1 MAFEITSDTVV
12 KILVRRGL
20 EVERLE
26 TLLSE
31 GELGLSVDT
40 RRVFV
45 GDGYTLG
52 GTPVGSINFGIIGD
66 LVNITPYAQ
75 PGDMASCKNIN
86 YVFNN
91 NSWNMVSPKTYIELF
106 ADTPYAC
113 QTLEYSPDPSNSLRL
128 SDTGLGDGLLIDYSQ
143 GPSGEKNNT
152 IQKTYGQLNFDAR
165 FLSLCAYR
173 TIYDNNDGP
182 RVGSFYFGNI
192 FTKTITDHLS
202 TTVNIEKNLSIND
215 HSLSAFQLKMTARSG
230 DYNGSL
236 IDATSGSL
244 YIRSPGQ
251 IFLGTKSNGCSG
263 LSVENNN
270 VTVFGNLSVLGD
282 VAYLNSIVSV
292 TSALSVVNSGT
303 GPALVVRQNGT
314 QPIATFFDDTQ
325 SALRIMD
332 GAKIQFFEENS
343 SGGIGINTT
352 NTSNALSLKG
362 TISALGEPIFRALAT
377 DGSGVTIAGPNTTND
392 PQLQISRL
400 DADKFNFRVRGATG
414 AAHLNIYD
422 QINGSVGNGI
432 VLKGNNVGI
441 GTDTPEQKLHVL
453 KGSAG
458 IVTAEINS
466 IAVFEGDGSNH
477 ISILTPNGNT
487 GGVVFGSPSD
497 NYGSYL
503 SWNYT
508 NSELKLATAKA
519 GGFIS
524 LLTDDET
531 TQAVRITNT
540 GNVGIGTTA
549 PLTKLEVNG
558 SLRVGRGNDLQFNS
572 ALKWSGAGTTDANS
586 YMSGIANSTEQIRID
601 TNGVKISDSKTLTLG
616 VGTNVALDTATG
628 SKIGTA
634 TTQKL
639 SFYNANPIVQP
650 SSANQAALAAYV
662 GGANGYSTTAQAQ
675 AIITLVNEIRTTL
688 VNLGLMKGS
697 A

>member
-91 NSWNMVSPKTYIELF
+91 NSWNVVSPKPYIELF

-113 QTLEYSPDPSNSLRL
+113 QTLEYSPDPLNSLRL

-152 IQKTYGQLNFDAR
+152 IQQTYGQLNFDAR

-303 GPALVVRQNGT
+303 GPAFVVNQKGA
-314 QPIATFFDDTQ
+314 QPVANFQDDGA
-325 SALRIMD
+325 SALYI
-332 GAKIQFFEENS
+332 
-343 SGGIGINTT
+343 
-352 NTSNALSLKG
+352 
-362 TISALGEPIFRALAT
+362 
-377 DGSGVTIAGPNTTND
+377 
-392 PQLQISRL
+392 
-400 DADKFNFRVRGATG
+400 
-414 AAHLNIYD
+414 
-422 QINGSVGNGI
+422 
-432 VLKGNNVGI
+432 
-441 GTDTPEQKLHVL
+441 
-453 KGSAG
+453 
-458 IVTAEINS
+458 
-466 IAVFEGDGSNH
+466 GDG
-477 ISILTPNGNT
+477 
-487 GGVVFGSPSD
+487 
-497 NYGSYL
+497 
-503 SWNYT
+503 
-508 NSELKLATAKA
+508 
-519 GGFIS
+519 
-524 LLTDDET
+524 
-531 TQAVRITNT
+531 
-540 GNVGIGTTA
+540 GNVGIGTTSPGNKFHVASGNMRLDDNQYILWGGVTNGINGNNASNLLSFYTNAVERFRIDGSGNVGIGA
-549 PLTKLEVNG
+549 PTPAEKLTVSGNISASGNVLFYSSTGRNLDLIHTPANDGTNPVLRIGESIPGDTALSGFSGAFVSYDESTNVFGISSLFLPEKGVPAIAIERFGNVGIGTTSPVTKLEVNG
-558 SLRVGRGNDLQFNS
+558 SMRVGRGNDMQFTS
-572 ALKWSGAGTTDANS
+572 GLKWSGTGSTEANS

-616 VGTNVALDTATG
+616 AGTNVALDTITG

-639 SFYNANPIVQP
+639 SFYNSTPIVQP
-650 SSANQAALAAYV
+650 SSASQAAVVAAAV
-662 GGANGYSTTAQAQ
+662 VTTTPTLGAYGYTLAQATS
-675 AIITLVNEIRTTL
+675 IITLVNEIRPL
-688 VNLGLMKGS
+688 VNELRSALVTLGLIKGS